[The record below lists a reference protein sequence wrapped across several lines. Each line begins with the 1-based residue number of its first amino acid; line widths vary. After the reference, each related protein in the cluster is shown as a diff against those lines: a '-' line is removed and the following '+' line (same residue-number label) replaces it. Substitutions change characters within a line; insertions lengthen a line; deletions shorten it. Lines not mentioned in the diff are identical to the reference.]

1 MAPLGDIT
9 IFVDPLDGTREFV
22 EGRVWNVQVL
32 IGIAVRGE
40 AAAGA
45 VGLPFAS
52 GSSDSD
58 AAVVYG
64 MVWLYLL
71 WPYLLWLYLLWLYL
85 LWLYL
90 LAVAHGML
98 GAGLGLGQSD
108 PHRNPDP
115 NPNQV
120 GAGPPRVYGAR
131 TPGADPVHGGGAP
144 GDGARPLLVT
154 GDDTDG
160 ALTAAYAAALSEG
173 GRRVLLGGTGQKC
186 LAVAEGRADAA
197 VTNPEPEP

>member
-32 IGIAVRGE
+32 VGIAVCGE
-40 AAAGA
+40 ATAGA

-64 MVWLYLL
+64 MVST
-71 WPYLLWLYLLWLYL
+71 
-85 LWLYL
+85 
-90 LAVAHGML
+90 
-98 GAGLGLGQSD
+98 GLGLGYPD
-108 PHRNPDP
+108 PNLNPADPNLNPADPKLNPADPNLNPADPKLNPADPNLNPDP

-120 GAGPPRVYGAR
+120 GAGSPRVYGAR
-131 TPGADPVHGGGAP
+131 APGADPVHGGGTP
-144 GDGARPLLVT
+144 GEGAQPLLVT
-154 GDDTDG
+154 GDDADG
-160 ALTAAYAAALSEG
+160 ALTAAYAAALSAG

-197 VTNPEPEP
+197 VTNP

>member
-32 IGIAVRGE
+32 VGIAVCGE
-40 AAAGA
+40 ATAGA

-64 MVWLYLL
+64 MVST
-71 WPYLLWLYLLWLYL
+71 
-85 LWLYL
+85 
-90 LAVAHGML
+90 
-98 GAGLGLGQSD
+98 GLGLGD
-108 PHRNPDP
+108 PDPNLNPADPNLNPADPNFNPDP

-120 GAGPPRVYGAR
+120 GAGSPRVFGAR
-131 TPGADPVHGGGAP
+131 APGADPVHGGGTP
-144 GDGARPLLVT
+144 GEGAQPLLVT
-154 GDDTDG
+154 GDDADG
-160 ALTAAYAAALSEG
+160 ALTAAYAAALSAG